1 LVVSRLSPLTVEHL
15 LSALHSSEVVHTS
28 VVSLPRGTILSSFSA
43 VTITFFSSGLVSS
56 VVLVF
61 GSVVVVSVVVG
72 SVVVVAAVEAAS
84 ALTRVA

>member
-1 LVVSRLSPLTVEHL
+1 
-15 LSALHSSEVVHTS
+15 VHIS
-28 VVSLPRGTILSSFSA
+28 VVSLPRGTILLSFPA
-43 VTITFFSSGLVSS
+43 VTVAITFFSSGLVSS

-61 GSVVVVSVVVG
+61 GSVVVVVVVVGSVVVGSVVVVVVVVG

>member
-1 LVVSRLSPLTVEHL
+1 LSFP
-15 LSALHSSEVVHTS
+15 
-28 VVSLPRGTILSSFSA
+28 A
-43 VTITFFSSGLVSS
+43 VTVAITFFSSGLVSS

-72 SVVVVAAVEAAS
+72 SVVVVVVVVGSVVVVAAVEAAS